1 MWMDIATFWLNVV
14 LDLYLP
20 WEWLIEGVAWEI
32 LHNARIHIG
41 KMVEG
46 YHIQWLHEVL
56 KPNETYQSH
65 TKVYIFTA
73 KNK

>member
-1 MWMDIATFWLNVV
+1 
-14 LDLYLP
+14 
-20 WEWLIEGVAWEI
+20 
-32 LHNARIHIG
+32 
-41 KMVEG
+41 MVEG